1 MILLSN
7 KNLEVNSKLNLEKI
21 KGDFSFNLINN
32 EDLNSEIFFH
42 KILIPIDWGDGKED
56 YDLVDDLYTV
66 CYDIELFNGEIKI
79 VKKINSNK
87 YIKNIFNTLLNSA
100 FNLNSYISTYI
111 NDYVTLNPEITVFIK
126 NNRDL
131 ILSLFKKSLE
141 DSIYSALS
149 IDSLISNFNIFDK
162 DYLKEIGLL
171 VEKFID
177 INGFY
182 SKDLL
187 VNLIHIGNKTNSY
200 NTCKLE
206 EILNFL
212 IEEEDNPLPFYSHEL
227 SKS

>member
-56 YDLVDDLYTV
+56 YDLVNDLYTV
-66 CYDIELFNGEIKI
+66 CYDIELFDEEIQI
-79 VKKINSNK
+79 INKINLNK

>member
-56 YDLVDDLYTV
+56 YDLVNDLYTV
-66 CYDIELFNGEIKI
+66 CYDIELFDEEIQI
-79 VKKINSNK
+79 INKINLNK

-141 DSIYSALS
+141 DSIYSASS